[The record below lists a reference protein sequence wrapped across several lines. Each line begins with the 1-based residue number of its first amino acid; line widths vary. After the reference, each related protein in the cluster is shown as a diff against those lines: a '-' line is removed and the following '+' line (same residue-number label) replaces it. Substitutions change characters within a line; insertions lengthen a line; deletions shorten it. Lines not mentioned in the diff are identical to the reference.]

1 MVVIILCTGK
11 GTRAREVTGNI
22 PKSLYPLPRWTGI
35 GHLLNFV
42 EAINH
47 KEVRI
52 VVNPADMEH
61 FSQYCGWLKMTRFCV
76 PVGGFIGNND
86 RCSLLLQNVNTP

>member
-1 MVVIILCTGK
+1 MVVIILCAGK

-22 PKSLYPLPRWTGI
+22 PKPLYPLQRWTGL

-42 EAINH
+42 ETIDH

-52 VVNPADMEH
+52 VVNPADLEQ
-61 FSQYCGWLKMTRFCV
+61 FSQ
-76 PVGGFIGNND
+76 
-86 RCSLLLQNVNTP
+86 